1 MKTNY
6 KLGGVLAALAAV
18 IGIIGHYI
26 LFNQFYQLGM
36 HAEAAEPGCEIL
48 LEVIHPILANM
59 GLLAAALFSVS
70 AYGFF
75 TQRKWAFSLSVVGFI
90 LALLGSFFVNIP
102 FLAASYFLMMV
113 RVQKVSWARTLL
125 ALATGITYILCW
137 MNGIA
142 STSRIITIG
151 ADIFILVQKL
161 HFVSMLGWGVVTA
174 GILIKPREWQ
184 RVLALTSGATQLIVG
199 IPLAIVTTQELGRFS
214 LFSLAPLLSFILVIL
229 LVIPGLWKKWTK
241 YDETIV

>member
-1 MKTNY
+1 
-6 KLGGVLAALAAV
+6 
-18 IGIIGHYI
+18 
-26 LFNQFYQLGM
+26 
-36 HAEAAEPGCEIL
+36 
-48 LEVIHPILANM
+48 
-59 GLLAAALFSVS
+59 
-70 AYGFF
+70 
-75 TQRKWAFSLSVVGFI
+75 
-90 LALLGSFFVNIP
+90 
-102 FLAASYFLMMV
+102 MMV
-113 RVQKVSWARTLL
+113 SVQKVSWARTLL